1 MAIRLAAAGFGAVF
15 GFAIT
20 WGQFEDPDRIREMLL
35 LSDPYLYLMM
45 GTAVV
50 VGLVGTRLL
59 RRVRARALL
68 TGQPVR
74 WETQKP
80 ARRHVVGA
88 AIFGLGWA
96 IADTCPAPIAS
107 QLTQGVW
114 WSLFT
119 IAGVFIGI
127 LAYLRWQERPVAA
140 PRRKAQP
147 RRPQRRPAWTD

>member
-45 GTAVV
+45 GTAVA
-50 VGLVGTRLL
+50 VGLAGTRLL

-68 TGQPVR
+68 TGRPVR
-74 WETQKP
+74 CETEKP
-80 ARRHVVGA
+80 GRRHVLGA
-88 AIFGLGWA
+88 ALFGLGWA
-96 IADTCPAPIAS
+96 VADTCPAPIAS
-107 QLTQGVW
+107 QLTQGVA

-127 LAYLRWQERPVAA
+127 VAYVCWQERPAA
-140 PRRKAQP
+140 VPRRKSQP
-147 RRPQRRPAWTD
+147 PRQRRLDSAYY

>member
-50 VGLVGTRLL
+50 VGFAGTRLL
-59 RRVRARALL
+59 KRIRVRALL
-68 TGQPVR
+68 TGKPVR
-74 WETQKP
+74 CETERP
-80 ARRHVVGA
+80 ARRHVVGG

-96 IADTCPAPIAS
+96 LADTCPAPIAS
-107 QLTQGVW
+107 QVAQGVW

-119 IAGVFIGI
+119 VAGVFMGI
-127 LAYLRWQERPVAA
+127 LAYFRWQERPLAE
-140 PRRKAQP
+140 PKGKARAGQ
-147 RRPQRRPAWTD
+147 PQRRLDSVY